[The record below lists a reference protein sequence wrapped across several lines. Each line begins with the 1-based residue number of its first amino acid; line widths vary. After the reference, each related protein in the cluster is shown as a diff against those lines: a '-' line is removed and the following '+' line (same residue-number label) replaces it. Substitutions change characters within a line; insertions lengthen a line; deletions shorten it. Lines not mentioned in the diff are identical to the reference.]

1 MLYPTTNITL
11 KNGKKATFRSPRKED
26 AAELLG
32 YLRQTAEE
40 TEFVLRYPEEVTM
53 TVEQEETFI
62 ERINQSTN
70 NYMIICVVDGKHAG
84 NCSMQFHDK
93 IKVRHRGEVAIALT
107 REFWG
112 MGIGTFMFEE
122 MIRLASEHGASQLE
136 LGMVDGN
143 ERGLALY
150 RKMGFREY
158 GRLPNAFRQKDRTM
172 RDEILM
178 VREL

>member
-1 MLYPTTNITL
+1 MLYQTTTITL
-11 KNGKKATFRSPRKED
+11 KNGKQATFRSPRKED
-26 AAELLG
+26 AAALLD
-32 YLRQTAEE
+32 YLRKTAEE
-40 TEFVLRYPEEVTM
+40 TDFVLRYPDEVTM
-53 TVEQEETFI
+53 TLEQEEAFI
-62 ERINQSTN
+62 ERINQSAN
-70 NYMIICVVDGKHAG
+70 SYMIICLVDGKHAG

-93 IKVRHRGEVAIALT
+93 RKVRHRGEVAIALVK
-107 REFWG
+107 EFWG

-122 MIRLASEHGASQLE
+122 MLQLAREYGASQLE

-158 GRLPNAFRQKDRTM
+158 GRLPNAFHQKDGTM

-178 VREL
+178 ALEL